1 MHPAMLTAYRKSS
14 YEVAGIHVRVGRR
27 SPGMDVLLRA
37 AGVREAA
44 FVTAFNPYSRR
55 MPPGWNRRMLARLVS
70 ALRHREV
77 SPGTGSW
84 RRWSESHLIV
94 FGDTR
99 PTARLARRFRQ
110 NGIVTIRLGQ
120 PALIQAVFESA

>member
-1 MHPAMLTAYRKSS
+1 MHPAMLTAYRRTS

-27 SPGMDVLLRA
+27 SPGMDVLLLA

-55 MPPGWNRRMLARLVS
+55 MPPGWNRRMLAHLAS
-70 ALRHREV
+70 TLRRRQV

-99 PTARLARRFRQ
+99 PTARLARHFRQ

-120 PALIQAVFESA
+120 RPIFR